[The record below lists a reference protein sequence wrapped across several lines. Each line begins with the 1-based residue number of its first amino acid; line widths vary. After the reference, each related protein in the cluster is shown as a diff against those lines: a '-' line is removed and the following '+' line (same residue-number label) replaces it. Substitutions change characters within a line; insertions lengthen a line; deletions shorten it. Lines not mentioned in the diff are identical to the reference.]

1 MDDSFAFHGTR
12 DPRRLDPRALK
23 FGIAAFVFVLVTG
36 LLVQWAVA
44 SERTSFHRLEAAR
57 ASAARQVTL
66 QGRQLAAAQMT
77 PETAAVSAAAPPS
90 AAALPAQTSLIGAG
104 RRPLA
109 LSARGPATPAR
120 APTR

>member
-36 LLVQWAVA
+36 LFAQWAVA

-77 PETAAVSAAAPPS
+77 PEEAAVPTAAAPS
-90 AAALPAQTSLIGAG
+90 AAALPEQTSVIALK
-104 RRPLA
+104 RRPQA
-109 LSARGPATPAR
+109 VSARGPAAPAR